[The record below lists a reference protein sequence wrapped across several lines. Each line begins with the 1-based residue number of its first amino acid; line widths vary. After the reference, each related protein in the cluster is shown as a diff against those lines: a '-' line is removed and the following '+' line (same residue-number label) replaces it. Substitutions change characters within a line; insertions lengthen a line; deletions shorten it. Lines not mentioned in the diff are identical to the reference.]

1 MHAATIRSVPAS
13 QRGKVVP
20 TIVLAF
26 AADPLVRWLWP
37 DAGAYLSA
45 MPELTVA
52 FAGGAF
58 DHGSAFCSEDHS
70 AAALWLPPQVS
81 PDSETLGALVQ
92 RTVAPDVLA
101 EMAGVSEQMA
111 AHHPDEP
118 HWYLPLIGVDPARQG
133 RGQGAA
139 LMKHALRQ
147 FDADGALAY
156 LESTNPRNISLY
168 ERHGFEAL
176 GRIQVG
182 SSPAIVPM
190 LRQPS

>member
-1 MHAATIRSVPAS
+1 MEAANIQSVPAS
-13 QRGKVVP
+13 QRGKVIP

-37 DAGAYLSA
+37 DAGAYLGA

-58 DHGSAFCSEDHS
+58 DHGSAFCNADYS
-70 AAALWLPPQVS
+70 AAALWLPPQIS

-92 RTVAPDVLA
+92 RTVAPETLA

-111 AHHPDEP
+111 EHHPDEP

-139 LMKHALRQ
+139 LMKHALRR
-147 FDADGALAY
+147 FDADGAVAY

-168 ERHGFEAL
+168 ERHGFEAV
-176 GRIQVG
+176 GRIQAG
-182 SSPAIVPM
+182 SSPVIVPM